1 MEVSEGTVGGFSG
14 NAPDSAPV
22 QGAERM
28 LSPPGGDTGGVDA
41 LRMWLMTRHSVGA
54 VAPSPAVESVG
65 GMVVKLRA
73 EAKREGNLFH

>member
-28 LSPPGGDTGGVDA
+28 LSPTGGVDA